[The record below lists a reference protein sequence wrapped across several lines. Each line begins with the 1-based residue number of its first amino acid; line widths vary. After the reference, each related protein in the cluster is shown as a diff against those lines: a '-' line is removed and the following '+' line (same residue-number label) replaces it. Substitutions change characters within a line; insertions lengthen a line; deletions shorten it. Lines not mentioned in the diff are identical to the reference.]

1 MKNGVPED
9 RWFTNCY
16 SPLRDEKGVIAG
28 VLVTLLETTERVRS
42 EAALRESESRL
53 RLALD
58 AAEMGA
64 WTWNLEAGTAQLDA
78 RAAQILGVP
87 TAGVTSAAEIELSCV
102 HPEDLARAMAESAA
116 GIRSGEP
123 FTVRHRTI
131 HPDESVHHIVTWG
144 RAVRDDAGKPIR
156 VVGTNRDVTAE
167 HELEQQRERFLADAT
182 AARAEADQQDRTK
195 DQFLIT
201 LSHELRTPLASIL
214 LWARA
219 LRSGSVSAQ
228 DFGRATDAI
237 VQSAESQL
245 QLIEDLVDLSR
256 LKSGLIQLDLQATS
270 VEDVARATL
279 QMIEPDRRGEEARRR
294 ARRRARRQ
302 GRDVRSGTV
311 PAGAVEPAV
320 ERGEVHLRGR
330 RVSLRIR
337 KDGDQLEAVVTDTG
351 QGIDPDFLPQLFQRF
366 RRADMREKR
375 RYGGLGVG
383 LALCRHLVDLH
394 EGTIEGRSAGHGHGA
409 TFIVRIPWIART
421 PDPGAQDI
429 IAIAAAGALT
439 TLSGLRVLVVEDD
452 ENMRDIMRWTLE
464 GAGAKVLTVGSG
476 SDALTV
482 IDATDQA
489 GGEPD
494 VLVCDLGLP
503 GMNGY
508 DLIGQVLER
517 RRARARRRSPPARQ
531 RVRARDR
538 SRTRDRRRLHSY
550 IRKPMTAQRLI
561 EAVVELAAVATET
574 NRGPSRASIIRHMFG
589 KRPTQIRVATPPPGA
604 RPRIQLPAYLRL
616 CRCVAQPQHPPI
628 QVGCGGRAQHPRI
641 QVGCGRG
648 VDAGCSST
656 RNGPPARL
664 PTDPPHPRGRR
675 RRRRWRVGDRRS
687 GAATLKVRPR
697 AARLTTLA
705 RGGVCGS

>member
-1 MKNGVPED
+1 MAGRVREHAWEATPLGPAETWPQSFKAIVDMLLSSGFAMAAMWGRDLIQIYNDAYARLIGPEHPDALGRAARESWEELWDLSGPVIQQVLSGETRTFVDVPQAIAKNGVAED

-42 EAALRESESRL
+42 EAALRDNESRL

-58 AAEMGA
+58 ATEMGT
-64 WTWNLEAGTAQLDA
+64 WTWNLETGTAELDA
-78 RAAQILGVP
+78 RAAQILGLP
-87 TAGVTSAAEIELSCV
+87 GAGMTNEAEAERAAV
-102 HPEDLARAMAESAA
+102 HPEDLARAQAEGAA

-123 FTVRHRTI
+123 FTVRYRTI
-131 HPDESVHHIVTWG
+131 HPDQSVHHVVSRG
-144 RAVRDDAGKPIR
+144 RTVRGGAGKPIR

-256 LKSGLIQLDLQATS
+256 LKSGLIQLDLQTTS
-270 VEDVARATL
+270 VDDVARATL
-279 QMIEPDRRGEEARRR
+279 QMIGPTAEAKKLSVELDVAPDVGEAMF
-294 ARRRARRQ
+294 
-302 GRDVRSGTV
+302 D
-311 PAGAVEPAV
+311 
-320 ERGEVHLRGR
+320 RGR
-330 RVSLRIR
+330 YQQVLWNVLSNAVKFTSEGGRVSLRIR

-394 EGTIEGRSAGHGHGA
+394 GGTIEGRSEGHGRGA
-409 TFIVRIPWIART
+409 TFIVRIPWIAPDT
-421 PDPGAQDI
+421 DPGAQDI
-429 IAIAAAGALT
+429 IAVAAAGALT

-464 GAGAKVLTVGSG
+464 GAGARVLTVSSG
-476 SDALTV
+476 TDALTV
-482 IDATDQA
+482 IDATAQA

-517 RRARARRRSPPARQ
+517 RRARGKKAIPACAVSAF
-531 RVRARDR
+531 VRDIDR
-538 SRTRDRRRLHSY
+538 ERAIDAGFDSY
-550 IRKPMTAQRLI
+550 IKKPMTAQRLI
-561 EAVVELAAVATET
+561 EAVVELAAVASE
-574 NRGPSRASIIRHMFG
+574 NESRA
-589 KRPTQIRVATPPPGA
+589 
-604 RPRIQLPAYLRL
+604 
-616 CRCVAQPQHPPI
+616 
-628 QVGCGGRAQHPRI
+628 
-641 QVGCGRG
+641 
-648 VDAGCSST
+648 
-656 RNGPPARL
+656 
-664 PTDPPHPRGRR
+664 
-675 RRRRWRVGDRRS
+675 
-687 GAATLKVRPR
+687 
-697 AARLTTLA
+697 
-705 RGGVCGS
+705 